1 MADIPSDELYRKA
14 LEAEGG
20 EPVSAGARV
29 AHVRAAVQAGQS
41 YNIDLSTV
49 PQELRASVIDHIH
62 KFIAGVGRVGQGNRQ
77 DTATLN

>member
-1 MADIPSDELYRKA
+1 MTHILSDELYRKA

-41 YNIDLSTV
+41 FNIDLSTV
-49 PQELRASVIDHIH
+49 PPELRASVIDHIH
-62 KFIAGVGRVGQGNRQ
+62 KFIASVSRVGQGNRQ
-77 DTATLN
+77 DTVTSN